1 MRFCFYVYLGMDL
14 QTEKLEL
21 IKQLLEVND
30 PDVLCEIKAVL
41 KRNSTDF
48 YHYLPDAV
56 KSSIEAGLRDI
67 ENGNFHSH
75 GHISHDL
82 KTRYAVKVNH

>member
-1 MRFCFYVYLGMDL
+1 MDL
-14 QTEKLEL
+14 QAEKLEL

-30 PDVLCEIKAVL
+30 PDVLSEIKAVL

-56 KSSIEAGLRDI
+56 KRSIEAGLRDI

-75 GHISHDL
+75 RHVPHELETNYSVQEH
-82 KTRYAVKVNH
+82 H

>member
-1 MRFCFYVYLGMDL
+1 MDL

-30 PDVLCEIKAVL
+30 PDVLSEIKAVL
-41 KRNSTDF
+41 NRNSTDF

-56 KSSIEAGLRDI
+56 KRSIEAGLRDI

-75 GHISHDL
+75 RHVPHELETNYGVQEHH
-82 KTRYAVKVNH
+82 

>member
-1 MRFCFYVYLGMDL
+1 MDL
-14 QTEKLEL
+14 QAEKLEL

-41 KRNSTDF
+41 KRNSADF

-56 KSSIEAGLRDI
+56 KNSIEAGLRDI
-67 ENGNFHSH
+67 ENGNSHSR
-75 GHISHDL
+75 GHASHDL
-82 KTRYAVKVNH
+82 KTRYGVKINH

>member
-1 MRFCFYVYLGMDL
+1 MDL

-48 YHYLPDAV
+48 YDYLPEAV
-56 KSSIEAGLRDI
+56 KRSIEAGLRDI

-75 GHISHDL
+75 RHVPHELETNYG
-82 KTRYAVKVNH
+82 VKEQH

>member
-1 MRFCFYVYLGMDL
+1 MDL

-30 PDVLCEIKAVL
+30 PDVLSEIKAVL
-41 KRNSTDF
+41 QRNNTDF

-56 KSSIEAGLRDI
+56 KRSIEAGLRDI

-75 GHISHDL
+75 RHVPHELETNYSVQEH
-82 KTRYAVKVNH
+82 H